1 MFRLVFLNGLIK
13 LFVQLEN
20 HFIGINIMENKI
32 EIYASADGLTQLE
45 VQFEG
50 ETFWLNLNQI
60 SSLFE
65 KDKSVI
71 SRHLK
76 NIFTTG
82 ELNRDSVVAK
92 NATTASDGK
101 TYVVEYYNLD
111 AILSV
116 GYRVNS
122 IRGTQFRQW
131 ATKRLKDY
139 LIEGVAIN
147 EKRLEQKNKEIQ
159 VLHDGIRILSRAI
172 EEKAVAEDFAWLNQF
187 SIGLQLLDDYDHEA
201 LDAKGIH
208 SKNAS
213 YPTMNEYKELVE
225 LMRAEFN
232 SDVFGREKDG
242 GFDSAVNTIKQGFGK
257 QDVYPTLE
265 EKAAMLLYLVVKNH
279 AFVDGNKRIAA
290 ACFLLFLERNS
301 LLYNSA
307 GQTIISNEALASLT
321 LFVASSKAEE
331 METVRKLLISVLNR
345 NV

>member
-1 MFRLVFLNGLIK
+1 
-13 LFVQLEN
+13 
-20 HFIGINIMENKI
+20 MENKI

-172 EEKAVAEDFAWLNQF
+172 EEKAIVEDFGWLNQF

-201 LDAKGIH
+201 LDTKGIH
-208 SKNAS
+208 SKTAN
-213 YPTMNEYKELVE
+213 YPGQAEYMELVE

-232 SDVFGREKDG
+232 SDVFGKEKDG
-242 GFDSAVNTIKQGFGK
+242 GFDSAVNTIKQGFGE

>member
-1 MFRLVFLNGLIK
+1 M
-13 LFVQLEN
+13 
-20 HFIGINIMENKI
+20 
-32 EIYASADGLTQLE
+32 D
-45 VQFEG
+45 
-50 ETFWLNLNQI
+50 
-60 SSLFE
+60 
-65 KDKSVI
+65 VI
-71 SRHLK
+71 
-76 NIFTTG
+76 I
-82 ELNRDSVVAK
+82 
-92 NATTASDGK
+92 
-101 TYVVEYYNLD
+101 
-111 AILSV
+111 SV

-122 IRGTQFRQW
+122 RRGIEFRQW

-172 EEKAVAEDFAWLNQF
+172 EEKAIAEDFGWLNQF

-213 YPTMNEYKELVE
+213 YPTMNEYMELVE

-232 SDVFGREKDG
+232 SDVFGKEKDG
-242 GFDSAVNTIKQGFGK
+242 GFDSAVNTIKQGFGE

-301 LLYNSA
+301 MLYNSA

>member
-1 MFRLVFLNGLIK
+1 
-13 LFVQLEN
+13 
-20 HFIGINIMENKI
+20 MENKI

-101 TYVVEYYNLD
+101 TYVVEYFNLD

-122 IRGTQFRQW
+122 KRGTQFRQW
-131 ATKRLKDY
+131 ATQRLKDY

-172 EEKAVAEDFAWLNQF
+172 EEKATAEDHAWLNQF

-213 YPTMNEYKELVE
+213 YPSIGEYMELVE

-232 SDVFGREKDG
+232 SDVFGKEKDG
-242 GFDSAVNTIKQGFGK
+242 GFDSAVNTIKQGFGE

-301 LLYNSA
+301 LLYNSS
-307 GQTIISNEALASLT
+307 GKTIISNEALASLT

-345 NV
+345 NL